1 MHFPFFGSWG
11 VRLRYVRSSFL
22 NQFRD
27 FQALSDSISLAVLAI
42 LKEAVADGDVE
53 LEACCREAH
62 RKSADPLLHGLFSDR
77 SWLGLLSQENTH
89 ASSFSHVLHQH
100 MICGQA
106 FTAKST
112 NISLMLASIDRLDD

>member
-42 LKEAVADGDVE
+42 LQEAVADGDVE

-62 RKSADPLLHGLFSDR
+62 RKSADPLLLGLFSDG
-77 SWLGLLSQENTH
+77 SWLGLRAN
-89 ASSFSHVLHQH
+89 
-100 MICGQA
+100 
-106 FTAKST
+106 
-112 NISLMLASIDRLDD
+112 NRLYTSKLFAYARQK